1 MVNIHAAEDPLQKQ
15 CPAFER
21 KPEPYT
27 MHGSGRNKQ
36 LNGRN
41 EGKPPVGGS
50 EHSFLTIGSRLPI
63 NRPVFPLAVPIEIFV
78 TYILLRFLVRRR
90 QPFYKPE
97 ARYRTVH
104 SISRTG
110 TLRDA
115 LPHRLYCLVRPVP
128 LPIPMYCSALTTFR
142 PTYRDVRPAIYG
154 RF

>member
-1 MVNIHAAEDPLQKQ
+1 MVNIHSAEEPLQKQ
-15 CPAFER
+15 CPALEQ

-50 EHSFLTIGSRLPI
+50 EHSLLTIGSQLLVD
-63 NRPVFPLAVPIEIFV
+63 RPVFPLAVPIEIFV
-78 TYILLRFLVRRR
+78 TYIFLYFVRRR
-90 QPFYKPE
+90 QPFYKSE

-110 TLRDA
+110 TLRDVP
-115 LPHRLYCLVRPVP
+115 PHRLCCLVRPVP
-128 LPIPMYCSALTTFR
+128 LPIPMYCSAQTMFR
-142 PTYRDVRPAIYG
+142 PTYRDVRPAIYEC
-154 RF
+154 F